1 MCYDTFNI
9 LMFIYMSD
17 DLLPFSWVWG
27 FIISLL
33 GANLRRSL
41 VALRNLSLS
50 PPSIPLLDSP
60 RAASDLYDK
69 SMRRL
74 KTGRRVKLARTSLFY
89 IFSSISSPF
98 FFIFLYIYFPK
109 YNPYEYGSE
118 SKINGSCDTELCH
131 KNKWVWSTLS
141 EYTDFS
147 LSDAATH
154 PKLPRKREY
163 VSFHYDLRRIL
174 KKRRL
179 YTYTYIHI

>member
-50 PPSIPLLDSP
+50 LPPPFRCWTRRALL
-60 RAASDLYDK
+60 RIFTINLCVA
-69 SMRRL
+69 L
-74 KTGRRVKLARTSLFY
+74 KRGRRVKLARTSLFY

-109 YNPYEYGSE
+109 YNPNEYGSE

-154 PKLPRKREY
+154 P
-163 VSFHYDLRRIL
+163 
-174 KKRRL
+174 
-179 YTYTYIHI
+179 